1 MMYNVLH
8 PWMRYTYSVLIYTNY
23 FVSKLSLSPDL
34 QADYHY
40 SVLRTFH
47 YFPTT
52 SVTVK
57 QVVALSQIPTINSN
71 LLGTINLVTGD

>member
-1 MMYNVLH
+1 MYNVLH
-8 PWMRYTYSVLIYTNY
+8 PWMEDIYPVLIYTNC
-23 FVSKLSLSPDL
+23 FISKLSLSPDL

-40 SVLRTFH
+40 SVLSNFH

-52 SVTVK
+52 RVTVK
-57 QVVALSQIPTINSN
+57 QVVVVSQIPTINSH